1 MRKVAIT
8 IIILIGALLIYSF
21 HFKSEI
27 IDKSVNID
35 QLVLEKK
42 RRRLSIYSNEKLIKT
57 DQVSLSQNPTSPKEK
72 QGEKN
77 TRRRLFHIFKK
88 HNKWIP

>member
-35 QLVLEKK
+35 QLVLEEKK
-42 RRRLSIYSNEKLIKT
+42 TFY
-57 DQVSLSQNPTSPKEK
+57 
-72 QGEKN
+72 
-77 TRRRLFHIFKK
+77 LFQRKI
-88 HNKWIP
+88 N